1 MFLGLYYG
9 GLRRSTE
16 VGLLLL
22 FGHFDRFD
30 KLSDRSDRCVRS
42 DRLFQRLSLSK
53 PPENTL

>member
-9 GLRRSTE
+9 GLQRSTE

-30 KLSDRSDRCVRS
+30 KLSDRSNQCAYAVTGS
-42 DRLFQRLSLSK
+42 SGG
-53 PPENTL
+53 